1 MRAWTYYCGRM
12 GTRSSS
18 IRDGQGALHAEG
30 RAVKEFKKLQQ
41 SGDVIGMLVD
51 LDKGAIA
58 FELNGQLQGACP
70 IPTGKPL
77 WVLTHVDR
85 PQDHVDLV
93 KLALQ
98 DAPQESIQALS
109 GALLEVRKGEPLRW
123 RPHAEDDD
131 P

>member
-1 MRAWTYYCGRM
+1 M
-12 GTRSSS
+12 
-18 IRDGQGALHAEG
+18 ALHAEG
-30 RAVKEFKKLQQ
+30 RAVKEFEKLKP

-70 IPTGKPL
+70 VPTGTPL
-77 WVLTHVDR
+77 WVLTHLDR
-85 PQDHVDLV
+85 PQDHVELL

-109 GALLEVRKGEPLRW
+109 GALLEVHGGDPLRGSF
-123 RPHAEDDD
+123 
-131 P
+131 